1 MAMARAMVAVEILD
15 ELSKM
20 LRDGVT
26 VAKKLI

>member
-15 ELSKM
+15 ELSKT